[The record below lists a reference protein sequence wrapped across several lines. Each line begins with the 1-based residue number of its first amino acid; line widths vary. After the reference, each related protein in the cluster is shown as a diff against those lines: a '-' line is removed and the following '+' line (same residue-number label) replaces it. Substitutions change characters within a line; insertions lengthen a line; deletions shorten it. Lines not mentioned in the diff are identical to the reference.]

1 MSCANRKKSDWLVD
15 IGSTENRKY
24 GKMSVAQVGQGGEA
38 AFDRGDALGSF
49 TRPDRPRR
57 ELALCGRQVRLRYL
71 TITFKTNFN
80 FCVHLHVLNKLLYV
94 KYEMLIQY
102 RIVTTMLP

>member
-1 MSCANRKKSDWLVD
+1 MSWANRKKSDWLVD

-57 ELALCGRQVRLRYL
+57 ELAPCRVRPASET
-71 TITFKTNFN
+71 TIFDNYIYIN
-80 FCVHLHVLNKLLYV
+80 EL
-94 KYEMLIQY
+94 
-102 RIVTTMLP
+102 